1 MDLSYFYIRSGMGTI
16 QHGMA
21 QCVAAVTRDA
31 VQYGALRRRF
41 SCENGEVY
49 MAPCRA
55 VPSRVRC
62 ERTLQQ
68 RSCCCHL
75 ANGSIQNV
83 I

>member
-55 VPSRVRC
+55 VPCRAGSGVK
-62 ERTLQQ
+62 EPY
-68 RSCCCHL
+68 S
-75 ANGSIQNV
+75 NGV
-83 I
+83 VAAT